1 MIKKYDICIILDD
14 IASDFARLSVLL
26 WRNINNAKIIT
37 DMKQI
42 FLSLMLTAATLPW
55 ATAALA
61 QQDPSEIPATR
72 PVNPVFAPQ
81 KLIFVPGF
89 PYEIRVK

>member
-1 MIKKYDICIILDD
+1 
-14 IASDFARLSVLL
+14 
-26 WRNINNAKIIT
+26 
-37 DMKQI
+37 
-42 FLSLMLTAATLPW
+42 MLTAATLPW

-61 QQDPSEIPATR
+61 QQDPSVAPATR

>member
-1 MIKKYDICIILDD
+1 
-14 IASDFARLSVLL
+14 
-26 WRNINNAKIIT
+26 
-37 DMKQI
+37 MKQI
-42 FLSLMLTAATLPW
+42 FLSLMLTATTLPW